1 MSFSFNAR
9 AILLFDFLAAF
20 LELAGVL
27 SKVLVAFSSICSNLS
42 CTTVAEDVAAD
53 FRVTLRSVALAAG
66 VLNKI
71 WIDSPSAFS
80 ISSSIVVGAVLQ
92 VDILVTFL
100 SVAGVLNKVWIDSPS
115 VFSMPFSIIVGSV
128 LLIDFLVTFLSVV
141 GVLNKFCIDT
151 PTSFSVW
158 PSTVTI

>member
-1 MSFSFNAR
+1 MFSSFTGTAV
-9 AILLFDFLAAF
+9 LLFDFLVAF
-20 LELAGVL
+20 LALAGVL
-27 SKVLVAFSSICSNLS
+27 NKVRSSSNCSNLS
-42 CTTVAEDVAAD
+42 STTTAANVEAAAD
-53 FRVTLRSVALAAG
+53 FRVTLCSVALVAG

-71 WIDSPSAFS
+71 WIDSPSTFS

-141 GVLNKFCIDT
+141 GVLHKLCIDT